1 MSDAA
6 NRGKTFLLPDYGT
19 CQIGHIT
26 THPIYR
32 NTIAFFISQRYNIN
46 TADACINYTKTQNLK
61 IQNPKIQKYKNT
73 KTSRT
78 AISQNNCL
86 PGRGKRNDRYYT
98 LDSRPFIICF

>member
-1 MSDAA
+1 MADI
-6 NRGKTFLLPDYGT
+6 GKTFLLPDYGT

-61 IQNPKIQKYKNT
+61 IQNPKVQNLKVQKHKNQQDSN
-73 KTSRT
+73 KPKQLSAR
-78 AISQNNCL
+78 
-86 PGRGKRNDRYYT
+86 KRKKK
-98 LDSRPFIICF
+98 